1 MKPTI
6 RILVI
11 EDERNIL
18 SFITSVLESQNYQV
32 ISASNATEGLSQ
44 AASSTPD
51 LILLDLGLPDLD
63 GTEVI
68 QKIRTWSAV
77 PILVISARTQ
87 EQDKVL
93 ALDLGADDYITKP
106 FGNSELLA

>member
-32 ISASNATEGLSQ
+32 IPASNAIG
-44 AASSTPD
+44 
-51 LILLDLGLPDLD
+51 
-63 GTEVI
+63 
-68 QKIRTWSAV
+68 RTFPGRFFHA
-77 PILVISARTQ
+77 
-87 EQDKVL
+87 
-93 ALDLGADDYITKP
+93 
-106 FGNSELLA
+106 

>member
-44 AASSTPD
+44 AASSTP
-51 LILLDLGLPDLD
+51 
-63 GTEVI
+63 E
-68 QKIRTWSAV
+68 QK
-77 PILVISARTQ
+77 
-87 EQDKVL
+87 
-93 ALDLGADDYITKP
+93 
-106 FGNSELLA
+106 

>member
-51 LILLDLGLPDLD
+51 LILLDLGLDVYKRQRMSFFSRCSSDNQCFHHCSFSFFIEEFP
-63 GTEVI
+63 
-68 QKIRTWSAV
+68 
-77 PILVISARTQ
+77 VISSCR
-87 EQDKVL
+87 
-93 ALDLGADDYITKP
+93 
-106 FGNSELLA
+106 